1 MHINLRLLGSYRS
14 LLGDSNAAP
23 AAVSLPLSEGAT
35 VADLLAQLPIP
46 GGTAPTA
53 LVNGR
58 HAELDHRLKDGD
70 EVSVFQAAGG
80 G

>member
-1 MHINLRLLGSYRS
+1 
-14 LLGDSNAAP
+14 
-23 AAVSLPLSEGAT
+23 
-35 VADLLAQLPIP
+35 
-46 GGTAPTA
+46 
-53 LVNGR
+53 VNGR